1 MRNRFMG
8 ISALLLCTMI
18 WGTAFIAQSVGM
30 EQMGPFTF
38 QYIRCLLAVA
48 FLFPVATIAGWKK
61 MGLKQSLKEWCNPVL
76 LKYGLLCGS
85 VLFIASSLQQIGL
98 VYTDA
103 GKAGF
108 ITAMYI
114 VMVPIMGL
122 TLKRRPTV
130 TAMVSVVP
138 AVIGLYLLCGSG
150 VTSLNIGDLF
160 LMGGALGFA
169 VQIMLIDKHA
179 KGLDGLR
186 LNCFQCV
193 IIAVLSLP
201 MSFTEEFDAA
211 AVWNCR
217 IPLLYAGVLSMGI
230 AYSLQVIGQKYVEPT
245 AASLIMSLE
254 SVFAAL
260 GGWLILKETMN
271 FQELTG
277 CMLMLLAVILSQI
290 PVKPRMAVPAGTDP
304 VPEE

>member
-1 MRNRFMG
+1 MG
-8 ISALLLCTMI
+8 FSALLLCTMI

-48 FLFPVATIAGWKK
+48 FLLPVATIAGWKRE
-61 MGLKQSLKEWCNPVL
+61 GLKKSIQNWMDPAL
-76 LKYGLLCGS
+76 LKCGLLCGS

-122 TLKRRPTV
+122 ALKRRPSV
-130 TAMVSVVP
+130 PALVSVIP
-138 AVIGLYLLCGSG
+138 AVVGLYLLCGGG

-169 VQIMLIDKHA
+169 VQIMLIDRHA
-179 KGLDGLR
+179 KGLDSLR
-186 LNCFQCV
+186 INTLQCV
-193 IIAVLSLP
+193 VIAVLSLP
-201 MSFTEEFDAA
+201 ISFSEDFSSAA
-211 AVWNCR
+211 IWNCR
-217 IPLLYAGVLSMGI
+217 IPLLYAGVMSMGI
-230 AYSLQVIGQKYVEPT
+230 AYSLQVMGQKHVEPT

-271 FQELTG
+271 FREIMGAT
-277 CMLMLLAVILSQI
+277 LMLLAVILSQV
-290 PVKPRMAVPAGTDP
+290 PVRSREEMKAPASQVPAT
-304 VPEE
+304 EE